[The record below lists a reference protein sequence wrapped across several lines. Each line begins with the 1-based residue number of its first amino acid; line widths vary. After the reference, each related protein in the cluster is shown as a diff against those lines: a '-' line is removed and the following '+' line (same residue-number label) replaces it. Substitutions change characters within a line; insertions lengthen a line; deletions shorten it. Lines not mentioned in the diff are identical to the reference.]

1 MGLEFTAM
9 IRLGFRPDY
18 TQLANPPNEY
28 YQP

>member
-1 MGLEFTAM
+1 MGLKLTAL
-9 IRLGFRPDY
+9 IRLGFGPDF

>member
-1 MGLEFTAM
+1 MGLKFTAM
-9 IRLGFRPDY
+9 IRLDFGPDF